1 MKVRQ
6 SFKKKSKKN
15 ERPQKKPNKWV
26 KKNFRT
32 PISSKPA
39 VDEATVMSFANLNKK
54 PHLKRLKNKAKAV
67 KDTENP
73 ATWQRNSHA
82 HTNGKSELKINSNED
97 DQDWGAYAQ
106 SVPQNGVGSSNGN
119 VDESTSRLDEESF
132 HLCAERD
139 DVNKR
144 AVLVMQRG
152 QTLCFRGKCQ
162 LSCLYGRVEVMGFTI
177 EEGQQSYPLFS
188 PATHC
193 PLTITAV
200 GQSSE
205 SDATG
210 ASDGNR
216 MDALAVLRKYLNSSQ
231 RKRLLN
237 WVNCNSCLILLE
249 PLETSLTRF
258 LSTMPDL
265 EDLFEPTQKEFM
277 SAMLDTPINFMGI
290 TPLHDTTGGL
300 KVSKSYRDTLDALVH
315 ACKGDVDGCPVILV
329 CGGKNVGKSTFI
341 RHLIN
346 TLLNHTTS
354 VDYMEGDLGQTEFT
368 PPGCL
373 SISSV
378 SEPLL
383 GPPFTHLR
391 TAEHMIYFGQTTCDS
406 DATRYLDTLKALW
419 RLRSVSQE
427 APVIINT
434 LGWVKGLGLQL
445 LVDIIRLFPVSHV
458 VQISHNGPAQCPTL
472 TPEHMRSAQG
482 FLTQPPAQ
490 TALDEFM
497 ENHSTPRSYT
507 HHPISAEFEGAG
519 RVGRLK
525 YQRSA
530 GHRELAVFAYLS
542 QLQSLDHG
550 PTRPLHSLT
559 PYQVPHSAV
568 AVGVVHRDLQPSH
581 MMYALNANLVAL
593 CCLGEKVISKGGPVL
608 LSKAPTC
615 SCVGFGIVRGIDMQ
629 RGLYFVLTPVE
640 PSVLAQVN
648 CFLLGKVLLPSAI
661 FTTQLG
667 IEEEP
672 PYVST
677 DYNFVFSG
685 GLRPFKKTTRP
696 TQMNL

>member
-6 SFKKKSKKN
+6 SSKKKSQKN
-15 ERPQKKPNKWV
+15 ERPQKKTNKWV

-39 VDEATVMSFANLNKK
+39 VDEAVVMPFANVNKK
-54 PHLKRLKNKAKAV
+54 PHLKRLKNKVKAV
-67 KDTENP
+67 KDNETG
-73 ATWQRNSHA
+73 QRNSHA
-82 HTNGKSELKINSNED
+82 HTNGKSELKTNNTD
-97 DQDWGAYAQ
+97 DDYQEWSSYAQ
-106 SVPQNGVGSSNGN
+106 TVLQNGVGSSNGKGS
-119 VDESTSRLDEESF
+119 ESASRLDENSF

-144 AVLVMQRG
+144 TVLVMQRG

-193 PLTITAV
+193 PLTIAAL

-210 ASDGNR
+210 ASDENR

-237 WVNCNSCLILLE
+237 WVNSNSCLILLE

-258 LSTMPDL
+258 LYSLPGF
-265 EDLFEPTQKEFM
+265 EELFEPTQKEIM
-277 SAMLDTPINFMGI
+277 SAMLDTPLNFLGV
-290 TPLHDTTGGL
+290 TPLHNTTGDL
-300 KVSKSYRDTLDALVH
+300 KISKSYRDTLDALVH
-315 ACKGDVDGCPVILV
+315 ACKSDVDGCPVILV
-329 CGGKNVGKSTFI
+329 CGSKNVGKSTFI

-383 GPPFTHLR
+383 GPPFTHQR
-391 TAEHMIYFGQTTCDS
+391 TTEHMIYFGQTTCDS
-406 DATRYLDTLKALW
+406 DATRYLDSLKTLW
-419 RLRSVSQE
+419 RLRSTNRE

-434 LGWVKGLGLQL
+434 LGWVKGLGRQL
-445 LVDIIRLFPVSHV
+445 LVDVIRLFPVSQV
-458 VQISHNGPAQCPTL
+458 VQICHNGPAQCPHL

-490 TALDEFM
+490 TALDGFM
-497 ENHSTPRSYT
+497 ENHGTPKSPAHYL
-507 HHPISAEFEGAG
+507 ISSEFEGAG
-519 RVGRLK
+519 RVGRQK

-530 GHRELAVFAYLS
+530 GHRELAVLAYLS
-542 QLQSLDHG
+542 QLQSPDPG
-550 PTRPLHSLT
+550 PARPLHSLT
-559 PYQVPHSAV
+559 PYQVPQSAV
-568 AVGVVHRDLQPSH
+568 AVGVLHRDVQPSH

-593 CCLGEKVISKGGPVL
+593 CCLGEKVTSKGGPVL
-608 LSKAPTC
+608 LSKVPTC
-615 SCVGFGIVRGIDMQ
+615 SCLGFGIVRGVDIQ
-629 RGLYFVLTPVE
+629 RGLYFLLTPVE
-640 PSVLAQVN
+640 PSVLKQVN
-648 CFLLGKVLLPSAI
+648 CFLLGTVLLPSSI

-677 DYNFVFSG
+677 NYNFVFSG
-685 GLRPFKKTTRP
+685 GLRSFRKTTKP
-696 TQMNL
+696 T